1 MTALADADLI
11 GVNSLSGRVCPDAGV
26 DWLRCRRAISS
37 LVRGFG
43 WLRGRCP
50 GVWSLWCRRIVDVP
64 RFAVWL
70 WLHGGL
76 TSDAFVDWIG
86 FRLVFSDLVRIS
98 GTPGRSGRW
107 LIVVVQAN
115 PWDSA
120 GSRPHPSWWLG
131 AARCRRELIPIPPGV
146 LRFGAGT

>member
-11 GVNSLSGRVCPDAGV
+11 GVNSLRGRVCPDAGV

-86 FRLVFSDLVRIS
+86 LWLAFSDLVRDS
-98 GTPGRSGRW
+98 DGRGGR
-107 LIVVVQAN
+107 
-115 PWDSA
+115 PA
-120 GSRPHPSWWLG
+120 GG
-131 AARCRRELIPIPPGV
+131 
-146 LRFGAGT
+146 

>member
-26 DWLRCRRAISS
+26 DWFRCRRAISS

-50 GVWSLWCRRIVDVP
+50 GGWSLWCRRIVDVL
-64 RFAVWL
+64 RIRGAAMVA
-70 WLHGGL
+70 GCVMVC
-76 TSDAFVDWIG
+76 TFVDWIG

-98 GTPGRSGRW
+98 GTPG
-107 LIVVVQAN
+107 
-115 PWDSA
+115 
-120 GSRPHPSWWLG
+120 
-131 AARCRRELIPIPPGV
+131 
-146 LRFGAGT
+146 